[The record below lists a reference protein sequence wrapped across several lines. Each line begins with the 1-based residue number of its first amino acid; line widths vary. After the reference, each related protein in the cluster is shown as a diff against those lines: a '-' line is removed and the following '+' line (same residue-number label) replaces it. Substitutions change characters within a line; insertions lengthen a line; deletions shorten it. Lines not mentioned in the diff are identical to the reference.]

1 MTRVEYLATL
11 ALRSQWMGSVIQ
23 IPLDAT
29 LSGNGQL
36 KAYEVLMLVKLANDT
51 FQSVK
56 QPFYVLGEDTAEET
70 VYPIN
75 QERSDAVV
83 NEFKNELR
91 TYIDTNIINEA
102 TIPRVTI
109 DSLNEDQ
116 DFAICTAYME
126 DAETHVISTGKYFV
140 FRNAAEGITI
150 KEYVG

>member
-1 MTRVEYLATL
+1 MTRVEYIAVLTERAT
-11 ALRSQWMGSVIQ
+11 AMGGMVQ
-23 IPLDAT
+23 IPLDST
-29 LSGNGQL
+29 LSNNGAW
-36 KAYEVLMLVKLANDT
+36 KAYEVLMMVKLANDT

-75 QERSDAVV
+75 QERSDAIV

-116 DFAICTAYME
+116 DFAICTAYIE

-140 FRNAAEGITI
+140 FRNDAEGITI